1 MACKVPTIA
10 TRVGGVPEL
19 IDHDETGLLF
29 NVGDVDA
36 MAEGA
41 IALLRDQARLQQM
54 RDAARR
60 AAQKRFCS
68 TLVLPQYVK
77 YYESVLG
84 QPAR

>member
-1 MACKVPTIA
+1 
-10 TRVGGVPEL
+10 
-19 IDHDETGLLF
+19 
-29 NVGDVDA
+29 VDA
-36 MAEGA
+36 MAQGA
-41 IALLRDQARLQQM
+41 IGLLTDKDRFQQM

-84 QPAR
+84 QSAK